1 VLVPDDAGTFQVAAG
16 GVYSY
21 YEFANPPGERLADEE
36 WRAMLDAG
44 EAPERPTWEAAFL
57 AG

>member
-1 VLVPDDAGTFQVAAG
+1 VAVG

-21 YEFANPPGERLADEE
+21 HELATPAGERLTDEA

-44 EAPERPTWEAAFL
+44 EAPERPSWQGVLFPA
-57 AG
+57 